1 MSQMPIFAAAPRI
14 KLYIQNKPVAFAVG
28 LNLNVSVEIQ
38 DVYVIG
44 QYGPVT
50 NEPLMY
56 NLVTGTIQIMRL
68 IPQTTQASLNALA
81 DAQVQM
87 TNQAGRRAVA
97 DFANVAQGG
106 EITAATGTDNDILTN
121 SLLDSHLDPAQVI
134 ASQSFNMRMFM
145 KVPKITG
152 GSVDPAQPLVEKE
165 WMEIQGCRITS
176 ENINIAMGQIVNI
189 PLNFQ
194 GLLVTSTI
202 PGLARFQRD
211 SLVKQMTVNA

>member
-1 MSQMPIFAAAPRI
+1 MSQMPVFAAAPRL

-44 QYGPVT
+44 QYAPVT

-56 NLVTGTIQIMRL
+56 NLVTGTMQIMRL
-68 IPQTTQASLNALA
+68 VPQTTQNTLNALA

-87 TNQAGRRAVA
+87 TNQSARRAVA
-97 DFANVAQGG
+97 DFANTAQGG
-106 EITAATGTDNDILTN
+106 EVTAASGTDNDILTN
-121 SLLDSHLDPAQVI
+121 ALLDSHLDPAQVLL
-134 ASQSFNMRMFM
+134 SQAFNMRMFM
-145 KVPKITG
+145 KVPRISG
-152 GSVDPAQPLVEKE
+152 GSPDPASPLVEKE

-176 ENINIAMGQIVNI
+176 ENINIAMGQITNV

-194 GLLVTSTI
+194 GLLVTSSI
-202 PGLARFQRD
+202 PGIEKFQRD
-211 SLVKQMTVNA
+211 SLVKQGTVNA